1 MKTVQYYSTECKA
14 DASCWYFLI
23 VIVGFV
29 CLFFY
34 TMRLFDAIFDL
45 SPWPWLRPVVSFDC
59 PGVILGLHTTV
70 LSLQYSWVF
79 RLYLKCVLLCCEK
92 VSREV
97 LTLPIFFNKELKN
110 GLSVADSMS
119 HKHPPH
125 THMFVFLSLWAT
137 SAPFHPLTPPAIS
150 IAMLQDT
157 HQSTHSRKKR

>member
-29 CLFFY
+29 CSFFY
-34 TMRLFDAIFDL
+34 TMTLFDAIFDL

-59 PGVILGLHTTV
+59 TGVILGLHTTV

-92 VSREV
+92 VYREV

-110 GLSVADSMS
+110 GLSVSDSMS
-119 HKHPPH
+119 HTH
-125 THMFVFLSLWAT
+125 THTCVCFSITVGHKCSISPFNPT
-137 SAPFHPLTPPAIS
+137 HHIHCYAPRHTPINT
-150 IAMLQDT
+150 LKG
-157 HQSTHSRKKR
+157 KKR